1 VTTGEQDEQPGPAW
15 QTFGV
20 GMSDAASAAIA
31 AADIRTVAFEED
43 TDGGRRPVLWLRSVD
58 VTYTPADSSWRPAQ
72 EGETCIAG
80 AGGKGAWR
88 SKACG
93 APAVVTQESMRGT
106 KPYRAGRCEVH
117 AGGRL
122 PLEDGR
128 VIEPVNNPLG
138 GA

>member
-1 VTTGEQDEQPGPAW
+1 MVEEQDE
-15 QTFGV
+15 
-20 GMSDAASAAIA
+20 MSQAALDAIDD
-31 AADIRTVAFEED
+31 ADIERDEILLCWW
-43 TDGGRRPVLWLRSVD
+43 RKVD
-58 VTYTPADSSWRPAQ
+58 VQYREVEQGSGWRPAQ
-72 EGETCIAG
+72 DGETCIAG
-80 AGGKGAWR
+80 AGGKGIHR

-93 APAVVTQESMRGT
+93 EPAIVTHESMRGT
-106 KPYRAGRCEVH
+106 KPYRAGRCEIH

>member
-1 VTTGEQDEQPGPAW
+1 VTEYQGEMSQAVLNAIDEAAVEYDDGLHCWWRTLEVEYREVESGDGP
-15 QTFGV
+15 V
-20 GMSDAASAAIA
+20 
-31 AADIRTVAFEED
+31 
-43 TDGGRRPVLWLRSVD
+43 
-58 VTYTPADSSWRPAQ
+58 WRPAR

-80 AGGKGAWR
+80 AGGKGIHR

-93 APAVVTQESMRGT
+93 EPAVVTQESMRGT

>member
-1 VTTGEQDEQPGPAW
+1 VTIEERGE
-15 QTFGV
+15 
-20 GMSDAASAAIA
+20 MSQAAVRAIA
-31 AADIRTVAFEED
+31 EADVRYDRVLHYWMRTVLVEYREVELG
-43 TDGGRRPVLWLRSVD
+43 DGPV
-58 VTYTPADSSWRPAQ
+58 WRPAR

-93 APAVVTQESMRGT
+93 APAVVTQESVRGT
-106 KPYRAGRCEVH
+106 KPYRAGRCGLH